1 MPATGETLFY
11 ENKSP
16 VVKRG
21 EKGHS
26 IKYRGIQLFLLKSR
40 RDSKHYKV
48 QVSRYSY
55 AKDRMERIEF
65 NESDRQE
72 LDRMPLGSSDLA
84 IESMLEKI
92 CKKVSLDT
100 EDIDALR
107 SCIQR
112 LLDPPADNGH
122 PHYHSHHWTPEE
134 SRRQDRAFYRDMLNN
149 STRKDKEQA

>member
-26 IKYRGIQLFLLKSR
+26 IKYRDIQVFLLRSD
-40 RDSKHYKV
+40 RDSKRYKV
-48 QVSRYSY
+48 HVSKYSY
-55 AKDRMERIEF
+55 VKDRMERIEF
-65 NESDRQE
+65 NDSDRDE
-72 LDRMPLGSSDLA
+72 LDRLPLGSSDLA

-92 CKKVSLDT
+92 CKKVSLDGN
-100 EDIDALR
+100 DIDALR

-112 LLDPPADNGH
+112 LLDPPAEDNR
-122 PHYHSHHWTPEE
+122 PHYPSHHLTPEE
-134 SRRQDRAFYRDMLNN
+134 SHRQDRAFYRDMLNRY
-149 STRKDKEQA
+149 TKK